1 MDAITNQPLKILL
14 LGGTSEA
21 VIAARHLATMP
32 GIAATLSLAGRTN
45 KAAPGPLP
53 VRIGGFGGIAGLV
66 DYLMRETIDV
76 VLDATHPFAAQIS
89 GNAIAACAEAN
100 VPLLSIERAPWKSIS
115 GDDWREH
122 RDIEAAIAAL
132 PDAPQ
137 TVFSAFGRSSIPK
150 LTAKPQHRY
159 VIRVVDPVDL
169 PSELTR
175 ATVITARGPFRTD
188 DDIALFREHR
198 VAAVLAKNSG
208 GDAAYSKI
216 EAARRLHL
224 PVYIVAR
231 APIANRQSVATVSD
245 ALSWIAHHQ
254 ASRAAER
261 GV

>member
-21 VIAARHLATMP
+21 VIAARHLATMQ

-45 KAAPGPLP
+45 KAAPSPLP
-53 VRIGGFGGIAGLV
+53 VRIGGFGGIAGLI

-76 VLDATHPFAAQIS
+76 VLDATHPFAPQIS

-100 VPLLSIERAPWKSIS
+100 VPLLAIERRPWKSIA
-115 GDDWREH
+115 GDDWRKH
-122 RDIEAAIAAL
+122 RDVEAAIAAL
-132 PDAPQ
+132 PDAPLS
-137 TVFSAFGRSSIPK
+137 VFSALGRSAIPK
-150 LTAKPQHRY
+150 LIAKPQHRY
-159 VIRVVDPVDL
+159 VIRVVDPIEL
-169 PSELTR
+169 PRELTH

-188 DDIALFREHR
+188 DDIALFSEHR

-231 APIANRQSVATVSD
+231 PAIAERQSVATISE
-245 ALSWIAHHQ
+245 ALAWIAHHQ
-254 ASRAAER
+254 ASRTER

>member
-21 VIAARHLATMP
+21 VIAARNLATMQ

-45 KAAPGPLP
+45 KAAPSPLP

-66 DYLMRETIDV
+66 DYLMREAIDV

-89 GNAIAACAEAN
+89 GNTIAACAEAN
-100 VPLLSIERAPWKSIS
+100 VPLLAIERPPWKSIA
-115 GDDWREH
+115 GDYWREH
-122 RDIEAAIAAL
+122 HDVEAAIAAL
-132 PDAPQ
+132 PDAPLS
-137 TVFSAFGRSSIPK
+137 VFSALGRSSIPK
-150 LTAKPQHRY
+150 LIAKPQHRY
-159 VIRVVDPVDL
+159 VIRVVDPIEL
-169 PSELTR
+169 PSELMH

-188 DDIALFREHR
+188 DDIDLLREHR

-224 PVYIVAR
+224 PVYMVAR
-231 APIANRQSVATVSD
+231 PAIAERQSVATVSD

-254 ASRAAER
+254 ASRTER